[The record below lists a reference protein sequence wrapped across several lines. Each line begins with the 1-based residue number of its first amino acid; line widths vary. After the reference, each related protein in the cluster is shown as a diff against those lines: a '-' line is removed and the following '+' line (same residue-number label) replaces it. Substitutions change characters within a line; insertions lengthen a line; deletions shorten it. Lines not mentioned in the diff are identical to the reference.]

1 VIFVKDSLNVIADAD
16 ILLKA
21 DFTLAKLS
29 ERLIEEAVMDLN
41 DASILDGVS
50 PNVMVDVVIV
60 LCDCIER
67 ANWSSNETVPPLDVS
82 NNTVSNNTSSKRVF
96 DTVMSTRY
104 CSLVSYTTGSNLLFV
119 LSNNDVVVTLNQNP
133 SPSMFLQYFQI
144 RFQCLY

>member
-1 VIFVKDSLNVIADAD
+1 MSFVNESLNVIADAVM
-16 ILLKA
+16 LLNAPFIPA
-21 DFTLAKLS
+21 DESDKL
-29 ERLIEEAVMDLN
+29 IDDAVIALN
-41 DASILDGVS
+41 DAIILDDVS

-67 ANWSSNETVPPLDVS
+67 ANWSSNETTPPLDVS

-119 LSNNDVVVTLNQNP
+119 LSNNDVIVTLNQNP
-133 SPSMFLQYFQI
+133 SPSIFH
-144 RFQCLY
+144 